1 MGAERVDKLLANTG
15 RFSRKEV
22 RELIHRR
29 QVSVNGALVLRP
41 ETKVESEG
49 AVLQV
54 AGEEIPCGGYTY
66 LMLNKP
72 AGVLTATEDRRQAT
86 VMDLLPPELRR
97 QKLAP
102 VGRLDKD
109 TEGLLLLTNDGVMTH
124 RLLSPNYHVDKVYL
138 AETEGTVDDS
148 DVAAFAAG
156 LTLGDGTRCQPAG
169 LEAVGE
175 NLCLVTLR
183 EGKFHQVKR
192 MLAQRGKPVRRL
204 TRLSMGPLTL
214 DKTLAPGAFRPL
226 DSPEVAALARCCGL
240 AES

>member
-1 MGAERVDKLLANTG
+1 MGAERIDKLLAGTG

-22 RELIHRR
+22 KELIRRR
-29 QVSVNGALVLRP
+29 QVSVNGTPVLRP
-41 ETKVESEG
+41 ETKVEPEG

-54 AGEEIPCGGYTY
+54 AGETISCGGYTY

-97 QKLAP
+97 RKLAP

-138 AETEGTVDDS
+138 AETEGTVDAS

-156 LTLGDGTRCQPAG
+156 LTLGDGVRCQPAG

-175 NLCLVTLR
+175 GLCHVTLR

-204 TRLSMGPLTL
+204 KRLSMGPLTL
-214 DKTLAPGAFRPL
+214 DEALEPGAFRPL
-226 DSPEVAALARCCGL
+226 DSREVAALQRCCGL
-240 AES
+240 AEG